1 MFRDPIVEEVHRI
14 RQEWAAQFGHNI
26 EAMGAEIQRLE
37 AESRK
42 RGVKFLDPPKPTK
55 RRKRR
60 TP

>member
-1 MFRDPIVEEVHRI
+1 MFRDPIVEEVRKHRE
-14 RQEWAAQFGHNI
+14 EWAAQFGHDLD
-26 EAMGAEIQRLE
+26 AMFAEIQRLE